1 MDDHNYSRVGRWAQ
15 LVFRGAA
22 SAAAVLACAQPVLA
36 GGFLQGHYSLLAAHR
51 NAAMILAGAI
61 LLSLLA
67 AVLVWRPGRGPGSLP
82 ALCGVTLLLCGGQI
96 GLGFA
101 RVLIIH
107 IPLGIAVLA
116 LVVWIA
122 VIGWRTPLPGRSAP
136 AASETAAPETA
147 APEAAVSEAAVAETA
162 VYEAVGVEA

>member
-1 MDDHNYSRVGRWAQ
+1 
-15 LVFRGAA
+15 
-22 SAAAVLACAQPVLA
+22 
-36 GGFLQGHYSLLAAHR
+36 
-51 NAAMILAGAI
+51 
-61 LLSLLA
+61 
-67 AVLVWRPGRGPGSLP
+67 LP
-82 ALCGVTLLLCGGQI
+82 PTATRLCGVTLLLCGGQI

-136 AASETAAPETA
+136 AASETAAPE
-147 APEAAVSEAAVAETA
+147 AAVSEAAVAETAVAETA